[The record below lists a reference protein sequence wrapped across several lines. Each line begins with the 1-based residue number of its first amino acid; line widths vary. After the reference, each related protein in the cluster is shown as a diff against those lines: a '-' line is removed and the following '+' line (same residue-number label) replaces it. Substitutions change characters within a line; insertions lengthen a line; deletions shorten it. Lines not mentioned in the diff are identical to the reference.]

1 MPHAYSDDA
10 LTLARLLQEPVL
22 RRARIHAGRTGAVTR
37 LEWVAPWSVAAQQDD
52 PLGGVLV
59 HAHAAEL
66 AREDQVTAHAGGRA
80 AGRPGRGGAAGR
92 RARGRSPPT
101 PSPPSSCPWS
111 P

>member
-37 LEWVAPWSVAAQQDD
+37 VEWVAPWSVAAQQDD

-59 HAHAAEL
+59 HAHAEEL
-66 AREDQVTAHAGGRA
+66 ARDQVTADAGGRA
-80 AGRPGRGGAAGR
+80 AGRPRRGGAAGR
-92 RARGRSPPT
+92 RSPGRSPPT
-101 PSPPSSCPWS
+101 RSPRSSCRWS